1 MYVAEEEDTNYYE
14 FANANDENDESSYA
28 TAEHDVKE
36 EEDEDVEN
44 DEDENRTHI
53 FRVKERQL
61 RKVIVKYSP
70 HAINEVNITKLIHES
85 IPYYSNF
92 VTLLIERDILHLSQ
106 LKDNIVQKLNA
117 TAADDIDARYYIFK
131 YDDVNAVDF
140 ADYLYSATSC
150 KKLIVDMITSFTHLL
165 YTLHLL
171 NTAGICY
178 FNLTYQN
185 ILFLEEYREKPV
197 LKNFRLSLISK
208 QLVQDHNYISH
219 ILHEIDNFTFQ
230 PIEVHLLY
238 YFVTHKMVS
247 ITYTFIEEF
256 CTQYINSSTI
266 LQLFPESYRASY
278 KTQCMSLMMPYIN
291 KPRKV
296 IMDNLL
302 ERNSTWDIY
311 GLSVLYMHIFNAI
324 TTVFALKGTALNK
337 ITVELA
343 KNLHPDAS
351 KRMSLEYTLTTFNRL
366 LAEQPDWS
374 FVNLLPNSKLDTL
387 FEVLAK

>member
-1 MYVAEEEDTNYYE
+1 MNVYNNDEEYDNNTSYNEEEDDV
-14 FANANDENDESSYA
+14 NDEYEGD
-28 TAEHDVKE
+28 E
-36 EEDEDVEN
+36 EEEEF
-44 DEDENRTHI
+44 DENGSKI
-53 FRVKERQL
+53 FRVKERRL

-70 HAINEVNITKLIHES
+70 YAINEVNITKLIHES

-106 LKDNIVQKLNA
+106 LKDNIVQKLNE
-117 TAADDIDARYYIFK
+117 TDGIETRYYIFK
-131 YDDVNAVDF
+131 YADVNAVEF

-208 QLVQDHNYISH
+208 QLVHDHNYVSH

-238 YFVTHKMVS
+238 YFVKHNLVS

-256 CTQYINSSTI
+256 CTQYIHSSTI

-278 KTQCMSLMMPYIN
+278 KTQCISLLMPYIN
-291 KPRKV
+291 KSRKV

-302 ERNSTWDIY
+302 ERNHTWDIY
-311 GLSVLYMHIFNAI
+311 GISVLYMHIFNAI